1 MEDYKTKNFLNDDK
15 NNKIEETVR
24 NTHCCEYTTITSAN
38 GKYNICRECGNII
51 LLF

>member
-24 NTHCCEYTTITSAN
+24 NTHCCEYTTITQE
-38 GKYNICRECGNII
+38 YPT
-51 LLF
+51 LFGQIVEMAKK